1 MSISNYLINFNK
13 SMRDVILKMNA
24 NKKQF
29 LIVIDNK
36 KKVVASITDGDIRR
50 SLIKNDNIDISI
62 KNFANF
68 KPTITYNDN
77 KRDVLSIMDK
87 YKINQLPLLSEKGS
101 LKKIFFRDEL
111 GIIPNDIINTP
122 VIIMAG
128 GKGERLRPLTLNTPK
143 PMLKINGKP
152 MLQLVIDNLKLYGF
166 HKFIISVN
174 YKANLIKKYF
184 QKNVDQE
191 ASVSFIH
198 EKKRL
203 GTIGALTLLKESK
216 FKNIL
221 VINADVMTGINYNS
235 MLSFHFKNK
244 ADMTIGVKKISKKID
259 YGVVINKNNR
269 VSNFQEKPEISFDVC
284 AGVYVIKED
293 LIKLIPRDTYYD
305 INQLILKSLN
315 NKKILKSFQIF
326 ENWSDIGNMKD
337 YNSYLNVFKK

>member
-1 MSISNYLINFNK
+1 MSISNYLINLDK
-13 SMRDVILKMNA
+13 SMRDVILKMNT

-50 SLIKNDNIDISI
+50 SLIKNDNIDIGI

-68 KPTITYNDN
+68 KPTITYTDN
-77 KRDVLSIMDK
+77 KREVLFIMNK
-87 YKINQLPLLSEKGS
+87 YKINQLPLLNEKGS

-111 GIIPNDIINTP
+111 GIISNDIINTP
-122 VIIMAG
+122 VVIMAG

-166 HKFIISVN
+166 HRFIISIN

-191 ASVSFIH
+191 VSVSFIH

-235 MLSFHFKNK
+235 MLSFHYKNK

-315 NKKILKSFQIF
+315 NKKILKPFQIF

>member
-1 MSISNYLINFNK
+1 MNVSKYLINFNK

-29 LIVIDNK
+29 LIVVDNK
-36 KKVVASITDGDIRR
+36 KKVVATITDGDIRR

-68 KPTITYNDN
+68 KPIITYIDN
-77 KRDVLSIMDK
+77 KIDVISLINK
-87 YKINQLPLLSEKGS
+87 YKINQLPLLNKNRS

-111 GIIPNDIINTP
+111 GIISNEIINTP
-122 VIIMAG
+122 VVIMAG

-152 MLQLVIDNLKLYGF
+152 MLQLVIDNLKLFGF
-166 HKFIISVN
+166 HKFIISIN

-191 ASVSFIH
+191 VSISFIH

-203 GTIGALTLLKESK
+203 GTIGALTLLKELK
-216 FKNIL
+216 FKNVL

-235 MLSFHFKNK
+235 MLSFHLKNK
-244 ADMTIGVKKISKKID
+244 THMTIGVKKISKKID

-284 AGVYVIKED
+284 AGVYIIKKD
-293 LIKLIPRDTYYD
+293 LIKLIPINTYYD

-337 YNSYLNVFKK
+337 YNFYLNVSKK

>member
-191 ASVSFIH
+191 VSVSFIH